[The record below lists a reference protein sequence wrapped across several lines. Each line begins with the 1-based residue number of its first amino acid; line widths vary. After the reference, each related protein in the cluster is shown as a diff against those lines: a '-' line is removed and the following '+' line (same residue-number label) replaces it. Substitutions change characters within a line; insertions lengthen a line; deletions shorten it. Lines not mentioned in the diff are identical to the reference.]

1 MCRAHNAHPLAR
13 WSAPEAERVLALA
26 SLLFEPVEETAIL
39 RRAVTALAAHGG
51 FGFTRAFLFVADAER
66 AVLAGRHAVGPA
78 DATEARRLALALE
91 GGPDGDLLAML
102 RALDDDMLESAA
114 PAA

>member
-1 MCRAHNAHPLAR
+1 MSAARNAHPLAR
-13 WSAPEAERVLALA
+13 WSAPDPERSLALA
-26 SLLFEPVEETAIL
+26 SLLFEPVEEHAIL

-78 DATEARRLALALE
+78 DPGEARRLAQAVHGDAGAVDDLLDALRGLDDGALE
-91 GGPDGDLLAML
+91 
-102 RALDDDMLESAA
+102 S
-114 PAA
+114 